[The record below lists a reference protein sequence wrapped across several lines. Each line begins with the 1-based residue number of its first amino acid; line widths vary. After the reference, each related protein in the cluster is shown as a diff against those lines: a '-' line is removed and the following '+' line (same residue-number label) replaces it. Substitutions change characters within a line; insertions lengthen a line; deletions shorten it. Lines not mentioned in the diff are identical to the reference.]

1 MEIRTLRADEIECR
15 VQSVRKSTNGVSAI
29 LLLYKDARVDMRIF
43 DEVFGPFGWQREHH
57 LINGNLFCT
66 ISVKNPE
73 TGEWVSKQDVGVESN
88 TEKEKGQA
96 SDAFKRAGFNW
107 GIGRE
112 LYTAPTIRV
121 KLNENEYEMQDG
133 KLRIKP
139 WVTFH
144 VAEISYNENRVID
157 KVLIVDNNGNKR
169 WPVEAQ
175 KKSAPAP
182 VSQPAPVGT
191 TPKLTGKATPAQ
203 VRKLHAVAK
212 TLEVDVKAEIKQRF
226 GIDSTN
232 DLTKE
237 QASGLIDNLE
247 ARFKTKQAS

>member
-175 KKSAPAP
+175 RNPHLRLFRNPPRSSHTEANE
-182 VSQPAPVGT
+182 SNTRTGT
-191 TPKLTGKATPAQ
+191 E
-203 VRKLHAVAK
+203 LHAVAK
-212 TLEVDVKAEIKQRF
+212 TLEVDTRPKSSN
-226 GIDSTN
+226 DSA
-232 DLTKE
+232 LT
-237 QASGLIDNLE
+237 APTI
-247 ARFKTKQAS
+247 